1 MCYGTGGAA
10 DVESA
15 RGASRRGRAEDEGD
29 AEMAESDVV
38 RRRRPFVSGIP
49 AAALESMAREVTR
62 ANTAHLAERTR
73 RIDELVA
80 AALERGDTVDRFHW
94 TLVYDLEEA
103 PATTGRAMLLEHR
116 IVPVPPQDLVS
127 DDDLHDELW
136 TVIEALDASGVY
148 LVNTEHM
155 GDRDLY
161 ARLYYRILDE
171 PTRCL
176 PPDSEAAEYID
187 CLHPMDL
194 NPGSMGS
201 RMFERMEKRG
211 APESMA
217 REDGTRGPVCRN
229 ALCDR
234 DRWLPRPGV

>member
-15 RGASRRGRAEDEGD
+15 RGASRRGGAEDDGD
-29 AEMAESDVV
+29 ATADADVV

-49 AAALESMAREVTR
+49 ASALDSMARDVAR
-62 ANTAHLAERTR
+62 AHIEHLAERTR

-80 AALERGDTVDRFHW
+80 SARERGDVADRFHW
-94 TLVYDLEEA
+94 TLVYDMEEA

-116 IVPVPPQDLVS
+116 IVPVPPQDLAS
-127 DDDLHDELW
+127 DEDLHDELW

-148 LVNTEHM
+148 LLNTEHM

-211 APESMA
+211 PTPSTV
-217 REDGTRGPVCRN
+217 RERGTRGPICRSG
-229 ALCDR
+229 LCDR
-234 DRWLPRPGV
+234 DRWLPLPGV

>member
-10 DVESA
+10 DVGSA
-15 RGASRRGRAEDEGD
+15 RGASRRGGAEQDVD
-29 AEMAESDVV
+29 AATADADVV

-49 AAALESMAREVTR
+49 SATLDSMAREVTR
-62 ANTAHLAERTR
+62 ANNAHLAERTR
-73 RIDELVA
+73 RIDELVDSA
-80 AALERGDTVDRFHW
+80 RERGDTVDRFHW

-103 PATTGRAMLLEHR
+103 PATTGRAMLLERR

-155 GDRDLY
+155 ADRDLY

-211 APESMA
+211 APEPVA
-217 REDGTRGPVCRN
+217 RKGGTRGPVCRN

>member
-10 DVESA
+10 DVGSA
-15 RGASRRGRAEDEGD
+15 HGASRRGGAGEDVD
-29 AEMAESDVV
+29 AATPDADVV

-49 AAALESMAREVTR
+49 TAALESMAREVTR

-80 AALERGDTVDRFHW
+80 SAVKRGDIADRFHW

-211 APESMA
+211 APEPVA
-217 REDGTRGPVCRN
+217 REDGARGPICRTG
-229 ALCDR
+229 LCDR

>member
-15 RGASRRGRAEDEGD
+15 RGASRRGRAEEQGD
-29 AEMAESDVV
+29 AAAEDADMV

-80 AALERGDTVDRFHW
+80 SAVKRGDIADRFHW

-103 PATTGRAMLLEHR
+103 PATTGRAMLLEHS

-127 DDDLHDELW
+127 LLPGERAQL
-136 TVIEALDASGVY
+136 VLRVRGSDAGVPV
-148 LVNTEHM
+148 L
-155 GDRDLY
+155 
-161 ARLYYRILDE
+161 
-171 PTRCL
+171 
-176 PPDSEAAEYID
+176 
-187 CLHPMDL
+187 
-194 NPGSMGS
+194 
-201 RMFERMEKRG
+201 RMH
-211 APESMA
+211 AH
-217 REDGTRGPVCRN
+217 
-229 ALCDR
+229 
-234 DRWLPRPGV
+234 